1 MNLTNQHRAL
11 LITLLISGTVIL
23 MVFNLS
29 LNKKKEFASE
39 SYYEIEPEKEP
50 TLEELKA
57 IEALENQNQ
66 AKAETNNAFNETEK
80 VKHFAQAFKPIAPPE
95 DYQPKSEDQGDA
107 SETSEKTDL
116 KPDTDAS
123 LNQEELAK
131 FSKVNELLK
140 KQRSQNNSRSSISF
154 SLPNRTKIYIPIPIY
169 LCEVDGKIIVN
180 VTVNANGDVVDSY
193 VNTSSTSD
201 NECLIERA
209 LEYANQSRF
218 SKDPNQKSQLGTIT
232 FMFVGKR

>member
-1 MNLTNQHRAL
+1 MNLTNQNRAL
-11 LITLLISGTVIL
+11 LITLLISGTVLL

-39 SYYEIEPEKEP
+39 SYYELEPEKEP
-50 TLEELKA
+50 TPEELKE

-66 AKAETNNAFNETEK
+66 AKAETNSAFNETEK

-95 DYQPKSEDQGDA
+95 DYQPTSEDHGEA
-107 SETSEKTDL
+107 SEASEKTDL

-123 LNQEELAK
+123 LNQEEIAK

-154 SLPNRTKIYIPIPIY
+154 SLPNRTKVYIPIPIY
-169 LCEVDGKIIVN
+169 LCEESGKIIVN
-180 VTVNANGDVVDSY
+180 VTVNANGDVIDSY
-193 VNTSSTSD
+193 VNTASTSD
-201 NECLIERA
+201 NDCLMERA

>member
-66 AKAETNNAFNETEK
+66 AKAETNSAFNETEK

-218 SKDPNQKSQLGTIT
+218 SKDPSQKSQLGTIT

>member
-1 MNLTNQHRAL
+1 
-11 LITLLISGTVIL
+11 

-50 TLEELKA
+50 TLEELKE

-140 KQRSQNNSRSSISF
+140 KQRAQNNSRSSISY
-154 SLPNRTKIYIPIPIY
+154 SLPNRTKIHIPIPIY

-180 VTVNANGDVVDSY
+180 VAVNANGDVVDSY
-193 VNTSSTSD
+193 VNTSSTSN
-201 NECLIERA
+201 NECLMERA